1 MLSSVQVNSF
11 VKQNHRIRDYVQLTK
26 KKYYFWYAVAHDMQ
40 KYAH

>member
-26 KKYYFWYAVAHDMQ
+26 KNTTFGML
-40 KYAH
+40 